1 MMILITTEDNE
12 IKYIINKLKNKYAIS
27 KESDVRKIIGITN
40 HKTKDGYKVNQEDYI
55 NKIINKKKFI
65 IWIKLKL

>member
-65 IWIKLKL
+65 I